1 MHLLLFIGG
10 ALLRLYLMSNSFFKN
25 LCDGTIFSTPLTSW
39 SRVTEGY
46 FLMQQGISPYEGD
59 MVHESPLTLILYSF
73 LIKYCEAWI
82 PIIFI
87 LVDICTAHILMLT
100 AQAFIKKQLLEQ
112 KARPPPASGAAPL
125 PVTEEQLQPTARLVA
140 AVYLFNPCTAVSCA
154 ALSTAGLHQLPLAL
168 VFYTAVTGRWPAC
181 VACLGVSCY
190 LDLYPAVLLVP
201 LLALA
206 ADAGRSRLLTALGCA
221 AVTGALLLLSAHGL
235 GGWSFLRATYGFMLW
250 TWDLSPNVGL
260 FWYFFTEMFQH
271 FESLFIATF
280 QINAFIYAVPLTLRF
295 RDRPVLVMFALLV
308 LMVIFKSYPSVAE
321 AGLYL
326 ALLPLWRP
334 LAPYARYAFP
344 VSCFYLSVTVLAPV
358 MWTLWIHA
366 GSANANFFFAV
377 TLAYN
382 AAQIFLVTDLL
393 FAQLKRD
400 HALRHG
406 SNTEVDGKPA
416 KLVLC

>member
-1 MHLLLFIGG
+1 MAGG
-10 ALLRLYLMSNSFFKN
+10 ALLRLYLMHNEFFKN
-25 LCDGTIFSTPLTSW
+25 LCDGTIFSTPLSSW
-39 SRVTEGY
+39 KRVTEGSY
-46 FLMQQGISPYEGD
+46 LMEQGISPYEGD
-59 MVHESPLTLILYSF
+59 MVHEPPLTLMLYSF
-73 LIKYCEAWI
+73 LIQNYAAFI
-82 PIIFI
+82 PAVFI
-87 LVDICTAHILMLT
+87 LVDMLTAHILKLT
-100 AQAFIKKQLLEQ
+100 AENFVKKQLAEEKQ
-112 KARPPPASGAAPL
+112 RSRRPAVDSGGDSVPL
-125 PVTEEQLQPTARLVA
+125 AVA

-168 VFYTAVTGRWPAC
+168 VFYSAVTERWS
-181 VACLGVSCY
+181 VCLASLAASCY
-190 LDLYPAVLLVP
+190 LDLYPVVLLAP
-201 LLALA
+201 LLAAVA
-206 ADAGRSRLLTALGCA
+206 AAGRSRLLAALFTAACWAG
-221 AVTGALLLLSAHGL
+221 LLLLSAQLL
-235 GGWSFLRATYGFMLW
+235 GDWSFLRSTYSFILW

-295 RDRPVLVMFALLV
+295 RGQPILVMFALLV
-308 LMVIFKSYPSVAE
+308 LMVTFKSYPSVAE

-326 ALLPLWRP
+326 ALLPVWRP
-334 LAPYARYAFP
+334 LAPHARYGF
-344 VSCFYLSVTVLAPV
+344 VVTCFYVSVMVLAPV

-400 HALRHG
+400 HVLTHG
-406 SNTEVDGKPA
+406 TTREVDGTPA
-416 KLVLC
+416 KLVLS

>member
-1 MHLLLFIGG
+1 MMEPLLLIGG
-10 ALLRLYLMSNSFFKN
+10 AFVRLYLMHNDFFKN
-25 LCDGTIFSTPLTSW
+25 LCDGTIFSTPVSSW
-39 SRVTEGY
+39 KRVTEGSY
-46 FLMQQGISPYEGD
+46 LMGQDISPYEGD
-59 MVHESPLTLILYSF
+59 MVHEPPLTLLLYNLLLQNF
-73 LIKYCEAWI
+73 AGIVPAF
-82 PIIFI
+82 FI
-87 LVDICTAHILMLT
+87 LVDLLTAHILKRT
-100 AQAFIKKQLLEQ
+100 ADKFVQKQE
-112 KARPPPASGAAPL
+112 RPAVRSGAAPPSSPS
-125 PVTEEQLQPTARLVA
+125 PVPLIVA

-168 VFYTAVTGRWPAC
+168 VFYAAVTERWW
-181 VACLGVSCY
+181 VCLCSLSVSCY
-190 LDLYPAVLLVP
+190 LDLYPVVLLAP
-201 LLALA
+201 LLAA
-206 ADAGRSRLLTALGCA
+206 VGAAGRSRLLAALLAAGCWA
-221 AVTGALLLLSAHGL
+221 GLLLLSAHAL
-235 GGWSFLRATYGFMLW
+235 GDWSFLRSTYGFILW

-295 RDRPVLVMFALLV
+295 RGQPVLVMFALLV
-308 LMVIFKSYPSVAE
+308 LMVTFKSYPSVAE

-334 LAPYARYAFP
+334 LAPHARYGF
-344 VSCFYLSVTVLAPV
+344 VVTCFYASVMVLAPV

-400 HALRHG
+400 HVLTHG
-406 SNTEVDGKPA
+406 SAKEVEGKPA